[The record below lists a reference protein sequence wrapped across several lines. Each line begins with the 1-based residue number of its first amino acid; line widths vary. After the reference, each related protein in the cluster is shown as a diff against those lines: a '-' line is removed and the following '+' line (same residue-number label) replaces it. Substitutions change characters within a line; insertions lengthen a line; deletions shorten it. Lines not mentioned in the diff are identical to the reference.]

1 MTIIKFLITL
11 GAGLILTF
19 IAGVFIYRS
28 EKYRNK
34 ENEIFLKT
42 LIESSELTKTAYH
55 NIKDAFEDC
64 GTFKGT
70 PEYKRLWTDFQIKY
84 REFSPYKIN

>member
-1 MTIIKFLITL
+1 MTIAIFLNAL
-11 GAGLILTF
+11 GAGIILAA
-19 IAGVFIYRS
+19 IIGVIIVRS

-34 ENEIFLKT
+34 ENEIFLRT
-42 LIESSELTKTAYH
+42 LIESSALTKTAYH

-84 REFSPYKIN
+84 REFSPYKI